1 MIVTLF
7 NVKIMLVD
15 DHTLIRKGLKLII
28 EEVKEFKVVGESS
41 DGEDAI
47 RKARLINP
55 DIVIMDINM
64 PKLNG
69 LEALKRMKEL
79 GIQSK
84 FIRLTAYPE
93 RANIITATKIGAKGY
108 LLKDTN
114 PANLIKAIREVYTG
128 RSYIDSS
135 AASILSNS
143 TNKTEESSEMGKIKL
158 LSKRE
163 YEVLVLLS
171 EGFNNKSIGEKLFIS
186 EKTVKNHITQIYK
199 KLEVKDRV
207 QATIFAYDN
216 IFR

>member
-1 MIVTLF
+1 MIVTLGQ
-7 NVKIMLVD
+7 VRIMLVD
-15 DHTLIRKGLKLII
+15 DHTLIRRGLKLII
-28 EEVKEFKVVGESS
+28 EEVKEFKIVGESS

-47 RKARLINP
+47 RKARLLNP

-69 LEALKRMKEL
+69 LESLKRMKEL

-84 FIRLTAYPE
+84 VIILTAYPKK
-93 RANIITATKIGAKGY
+93 ADIITATKIGAKGY
-108 LLKDTN
+108 LLKDSSPN
-114 PANLIKAIREVYTG
+114 DLIKAISEVHIG
-128 RSYIDSS
+128 RSYIHNS
-135 AASILSNS
+135 AASILASN
-143 TNKTEESSEMGKIKL
+143 TNKVEENIEMENIKL

-171 EGFNNKSIGEKLFIS
+171 EGHNNKSIGEKLFIS

-199 KLEVKDRV
+199 KLKVKGRV

-216 IFR
+216 ILR

>member
-84 FIRLTAYPE
+84 FIILTAYPE

-171 EGFNNKSIGEKLFIS
+171 EGFNNKSIGEKLSIS

>member
-84 FIRLTAYPE
+84 FIILTAYPE

>member
-1 MIVTLF
+1 LF

-84 FIRLTAYPE
+84 FIILTAYPE